1 MESVN
6 ILLAGLPATGKSTY
20 ITALWAIEKDGKSGH
35 LLSCDGL
42 PSESSYIDGMRD
54 NWMVLKEVRR
64 TSFAEPQEIL
74 LPMKNRR
81 TDTKIDLTLPDF
93 KGEVFLKILDNV
105 VSEDISKWCDKTFG
119 VLFMLNLGGCS
130 PEMLQEQVSDTV
142 MPRVELEKVVMTTD
156 DITPAIKNV
165 LLLKYL
171 FNKIGDCPIAICF
184 SQWDIVDCD
193 DGINIDEW
201 VRENHPCVYNFVT
214 EHFSN
219 YRYYGV
225 SAQGADYG
233 KLNEQQS
240 DELAAKTTQKKR
252 AYVYSSDK
260 KSFDITEP
268 IDFIISKINED

>member
-1 MESVN
+1 MESTN
-6 ILLAGLPATGKSTY
+6 ILLAGLPSAGKSTY

-64 TSFAEPQEIL
+64 TSFAEPQEIV

-81 TDTKIDLTLPDF
+81 TGTKIDLALPDF

-105 VSEDISKWCDKTFG
+105 VSEDITKWCEKASG

-130 PEMLQEQVSDTV
+130 PEMLQDQVSDTAR
-142 MPRVELEKVVMTTD
+142 PKVEIEKVVMTTN

-171 FNKIGDCPIAICF
+171 FNTIGNCPIAICF
-184 SQWDIVDCD
+184 SQWDIIDCE
-193 DGINIDEW
+193 DGMNMEEW
-201 VRENHPCVYNFVT
+201 VRENHPCVYNFVAN
-214 EHFSN
+214 HFSY

-225 SAQGADYG
+225 SAQGADYIE
-233 KLNEQQS
+233 LSEQQS
-240 DELAAKTTQKKR
+240 DELAEKTTQKER
-252 AYVYSSDK
+252 AYVYTDK

-268 IDFIISKINED
+268 IDFIISSTNED